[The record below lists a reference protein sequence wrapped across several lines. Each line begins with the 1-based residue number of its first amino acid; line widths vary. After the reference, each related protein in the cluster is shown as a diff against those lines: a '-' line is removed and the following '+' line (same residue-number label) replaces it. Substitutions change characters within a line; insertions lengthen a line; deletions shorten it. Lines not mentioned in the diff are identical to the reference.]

1 MDGKGEERR
10 EIERTTHLHPPG
22 PTNCF
27 CPMHRI
33 RKITFWKH
41 TMRPHLVHV
50 QYPAKIIGFMAF
62 ASWFELFGGAT
73 KGWDT
78 LFAEETG

>member
-1 MDGKGEERR
+1 
-10 EIERTTHLHPPG
+10 
-22 PTNCF
+22 
-27 CPMHRI
+27 MHRI

-50 QYPAKIIGFMAF
+50 QYPAEIIGFMAF
-62 ASWFELFGGAT
+62 TSWFELFGGAT
-73 KGWDT
+73 EGWNA

>member
-1 MDGKGEERR
+1 MEEGEERR
-10 EIERTTHLHPPG
+10 KIERTTHLHPPR
-22 PTNCF
+22 PTNSF

-50 QYPAKIIGFMAF
+50 QYPAEIIGFMAF
-62 ASWFELFGGAT
+62 TSWSKLFGGPTEGRNA
-73 KGWDT
+73 